1 MQMTALM
8 LPLFHPDKE
17 SECKACKFIIKS
29 DWCKKKTYY
38 LKFNF

>member
-29 DWCKKKTYY
+29 D
-38 LKFNF
+38 